1 MKKRALIAMSGGVDS
16 SVAALLMKERG
27 YDCIGVTMKLYEN
40 EDIGVVREKTCCTLS
55 DVEDARAV
63 AAKLDIPYYVFNF
76 KESFKEKVIDKFVKS
91 YQCGKTPNPCIDC
104 NRYLKFEGLYQRAK
118 ELECDYIVTGHYAR
132 VEQIDGAYHLL
143 KGVDESKDQS
153 YVLYSLTKEQLA
165 HTQFPLGSLTKEEV
179 RKIAASHGFINAQ
192 KKESQD
198 ICFIPDGDYR
208 KFMEQTQ
215 GISVGPGIFTDKEGN
230 ILGKHEGYYR
240 YTIGQRKGLGISGKK
255 PYYVIEINPE
265 KNLVVLGE
273 NEDLFHTELIAEDF
287 NWIDDSVPEG
297 EEIQAKVRYGHKASP
312 AVYRILEDGRVWV
325 KFQTPQRAFTKGQ
338 AVVLYQG
345 DRVLGGG
352 TIAENRI
359 D

>member
-1 MKKRALIAMSGGVDS
+1 
-16 SVAALLMKERG
+16 
-27 YDCIGVTMKLYEN
+27 
-40 EDIGVVREKTCCTLS
+40 
-55 DVEDARAV
+55 
-63 AAKLDIPYYVFNF
+63 
-76 KESFKEKVIDKFVKS
+76 
-91 YQCGKTPNPCIDC
+91 
-104 NRYLKFEGLYQRAK
+104 
-118 ELECDYIVTGHYAR
+118 
-132 VEQIDGAYHLL
+132 
-143 KGVDESKDQS
+143 
-153 YVLYSLTKEQLA
+153 
-165 HTQFPLGSLTKEEV
+165 
-179 RKIAASHGFINAQ
+179 
-192 KKESQD
+192 
-198 ICFIPDGDYR
+198 
-208 KFMEQTQ
+208 MEQTQ
-215 GISVGPGIFTDKEGN
+215 GISVGSGIFTDKEGN

-265 KNLVVLGE
+265 KNLVVLGD

-312 AVYRILEDGRVWV
+312 AIYRILEDGRVWV

-359 D
+359 ER